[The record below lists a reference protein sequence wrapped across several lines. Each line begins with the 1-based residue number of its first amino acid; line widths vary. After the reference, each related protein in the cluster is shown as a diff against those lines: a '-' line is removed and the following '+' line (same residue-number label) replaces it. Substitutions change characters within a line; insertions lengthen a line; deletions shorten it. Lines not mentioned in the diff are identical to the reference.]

1 LEQTKQLGQTKIT
14 KLLLKFSIP
23 ATVGML
29 VNALYNVVD
38 RIFVG
43 NGVGR
48 LALSAITA
56 EFPMTLVVMAFNML
70 IGIGASTLISIRLG
84 EGKKEEAQEILGNA
98 FVLFLIIGALVTV
111 LGLVFLE
118 PILELLGASPD
129 VMPYAKEYAGI
140 LTAGTLAFTFGMGM
154 NNMIRAEGNP
164 KMAMATMLIGAVTN
178 IILDPIFIYVF
189 KWGIKGA
196 AIATIISKIIS
207 AIWVLRYFLTGS
219 GHLRLDIRKIKMKTA
234 HIMSILS
241 LGVAPFIMQ
250 LTASMLNLILN
261 NSLMFY
267 GGDLAMAAMG
277 IVSGITNLMLMPL
290 FGISQGLQPIVGYN
304 YGARNFS
311 RVKEALQKGMLLAT
325 AISIIG
331 FLVIMLF
338 PSQLV
343 ALFGKNDAPLIAMG
357 AEGLQRFLFTLP
369 ILGALV
375 VGSNYFQAI
384 GKPKRAL
391 FLSLTR
397 QLLFFIPSIIILPKF
412 WGLKGIFYSGPVSDV
427 LSTTVMA
434 VFLIWELRRN
444 STLEGLAERIEIE

>member
-1 LEQTKQLGQTKIT
+1 MQQTKQLGEASIT

-48 LALSAITA
+48 PALSAITA

-84 EGKKEEAQEILGNA
+84 EGKEEEAQEIMGNS
-98 FVLFLIIGALVTV
+98 FVLFLIVGAFVTV
-111 LGLVFLE
+111 FGLIFLE
-118 PILELLGASPD
+118 PILELLGASPE
-129 VMPYAKEYAGI
+129 VMPYAKDYAGI
-140 LTAGTLAFTFGMGM
+140 LTAGTLFFTIGMGM

-164 KMAMATMLIGAVTN
+164 KIAMATMLIGAVTN

-189 KWGIKGA
+189 NWGIKGA
-196 AIATIISKIIS
+196 AIATIISKAIS
-207 AIWVLRYFLTGS
+207 AIWVLRYFLTGI
-219 GHLRLDIRKIKMKTA
+219 GHLQLEIRKIKMKTA
-234 HIMSILS
+234 HIISILS
-241 LGVAPFIMQ
+241 LGIAPFIIQ
-250 LTASMLNLILN
+250 LAASLLNLILN

-277 IVSGITNLMLMPL
+277 IVNGITNLMLMPL
-290 FGISQGLQPIVGYN
+290 FGISQGLQPIIGYN
-304 YGARNFS
+304 YGAGNFS

-325 AISIIG
+325 AISIFG
-331 FLVIMLF
+331 FMIIMIF

-343 ALFGKNDAPLIAMG
+343 ALFDRKDADLIAMG
-357 AEGLQRFLFTLP
+357 AEGLQIFLMTLP
-369 ILGALV
+369 ILGALI

-412 WGLKGIFYSGPVSDV
+412 WGLNGIFYSGPVSDV
-427 LSTTVMA
+427 LATSIMS
-434 VFLIWELRRN
+434 FLLIRELKKN
-444 STLEGLAERIEIE
+444 AAQESQAELT

>member
-1 LEQTKQLGQTKIT
+1 MEQTKQLGQAKIA

-48 LALSAITA
+48 PALSAITA

-84 EGKKEEAQEILGNA
+84 EGKEEEAQEIMGNS
-98 FVLFLIIGALVTV
+98 FVLFLIVGAFVTV
-111 LGLVFLE
+111 FGLIFLE
-118 PILELLGASPD
+118 PILELLGASPE
-129 VMPYAKEYAGI
+129 VMPYAKDYAGI
-140 LTAGTLAFTFGMGM
+140 LTAGTLFFTIGMGM

-164 KMAMATMLIGAVTN
+164 KIAMATMLIGAITN

-189 KWGIKGA
+189 NWGIKGA
-196 AIATIISKIIS
+196 AIATIISKAIS
-207 AIWVLRYFLTGS
+207 AIWVLRYFLTGI
-219 GHLRLDIRKIKMKTA
+219 GHLQLEIRKIKMKTA
-234 HIMSILS
+234 HILSILS
-241 LGVAPFIMQ
+241 LGIAPFIMQ
-250 LTASMLNLILN
+250 LAASLLNLILN

-277 IVSGITNLMLMPL
+277 IVNGITNLMLMPL
-290 FGISQGLQPIVGYN
+290 FGISQGLQPIIGYN
-304 YGARNFS
+304 YGAGNFS
-311 RVKEALQKGMLLAT
+311 RVKEALQKGMLLAS

-331 FLVIMLF
+331 FMIIMIF

-343 ALFGKNDAPLIAMG
+343 ALFDRKDADLIAMG
-357 AEGLQRFLFTLP
+357 AEGLQIFLMTLP
-369 ILGALV
+369 ILGALI

-412 WGLKGIFYSGPVSDV
+412 WGLNGIFYSGPVSDV
-427 LSTTVMA
+427 LATSIMS
-434 VFLIWELRRN
+434 FLLIRELKKN
-444 STLEGLAERIEIE
+444 AAQESQAELT

>member
-1 LEQTKQLGQTKIT
+1 MKQTKQLGQEKIT
-14 KLLLKFSIP
+14 KLLVKFSLP

-84 EGKKEEAQEILGNA
+84 EGKEKEAQEIMGNA
-98 FVLFLIIGALVTV
+98 FVLFLIVGSLVTV
-111 LGLVFLE
+111 FGLIFLE
-118 PILELLGASPD
+118 PILALLGASPD
-129 VMPYAKEYAGI
+129 VMPYAKDYAGI
-140 LTAGTLAFTFGMGM
+140 LTAGTLFFSIGMGM

-178 IILDPIFIYVF
+178 IILDPIFIYIF
-189 KWGIKGA
+189 GWGIKGA
-196 AIATIISKIIS
+196 AIATIISKVIS
-207 AIWVLRYFLTGS
+207 AIWVLRYFLTGT
-219 GHLRLDIRKIKMKTA
+219 GHLRLEIRKIKMKTA
-234 HIMSILS
+234 HIFSILS
-241 LGVAPFIMQ
+241 LGIAPFFMQ
-250 LTASMLNLILN
+250 LVAGLLNLILN
-261 NSLMFY
+261 NSLMTY

-277 IVSGITNLMLMPL
+277 IVNGITNLMLMPL
-290 FGISQGLQPIVGYN
+290 FGISQGLQPIIGYN
-304 YGARNFS
+304 YGAGNFS

-325 AISIIG
+325 AVSIIG
-331 FLVIMLF
+331 FLVVMIF

-343 ALFGKNDAPLIAMG
+343 ALFGKKDAELIAMG
-357 AEGLQRFLFTLP
+357 AEGLRIFLATLP
-369 ILGALV
+369 ILGALI

-397 QLLFFIPSIIILPKF
+397 QLVFFIPSIIILPKF
-412 WGLKGIFYSGPVSDV
+412 WGLNGIFYSGPVSDI
-427 LSTTVMA
+427 LATIIMA
-434 VFLIWELRRN
+434 VFLTYELRKN
-444 STLEGLAERIEIE
+444 ALQESYAEVN

>member
-1 LEQTKQLGQTKIT
+1 MEQTKQLGQAKIA

-48 LALSAITA
+48 PALSAITA

-84 EGKKEEAQEILGNA
+84 EGKEEEAQEIMGNS
-98 FVLFLIIGALVTV
+98 FVLFLIVGAFVTV
-111 LGLVFLE
+111 FGLIFLE
-118 PILELLGASPD
+118 PILELLGASPE
-129 VMPYAKEYAGI
+129 VMPYAKDYAGI
-140 LTAGTLAFTFGMGM
+140 LTAGTLFFTIGMGM

-164 KMAMATMLIGAVTN
+164 KIAMATMLIGAITN

-189 KWGIKGA
+189 NWGIKGA
-196 AIATIISKIIS
+196 AIATIISKAIS
-207 AIWVLRYFLTGS
+207 AIWVLRYFLTGI
-219 GHLRLDIRKIKMKTA
+219 GHMQLEIRKIKMKTA
-234 HIMSILS
+234 HILSILS
-241 LGVAPFIMQ
+241 LGIAPFIMQ
-250 LTASMLNLILN
+250 LAASLLNLILN

-277 IVSGITNLMLMPL
+277 IVNGITNLMLMPL
-290 FGISQGLQPIVGYN
+290 FGISQGLQPIIGYN
-304 YGARNFS
+304 YGAGNFS
-311 RVKEALQKGMLLAT
+311 RVKEALQKGMLLAS

-331 FLVIMLF
+331 FMIIMIF

-343 ALFGKNDAPLIAMG
+343 ALFDRKDADLIAMG
-357 AEGLQRFLFTLP
+357 AEGLQIFLMTLP
-369 ILGALV
+369 ILGALI

-412 WGLKGIFYSGPVSDV
+412 WGLNGIFYSGPVSDV
-427 LSTTVMA
+427 LATSIMS
-434 VFLIWELRRN
+434 FLLIRELKKN
-444 STLEGLAERIEIE
+444 AAQESQAELT